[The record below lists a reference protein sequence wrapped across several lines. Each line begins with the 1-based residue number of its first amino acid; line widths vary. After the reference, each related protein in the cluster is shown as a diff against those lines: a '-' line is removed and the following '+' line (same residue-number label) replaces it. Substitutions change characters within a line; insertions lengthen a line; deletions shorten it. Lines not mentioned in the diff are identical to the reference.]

1 MRNVLLLSLLAA
13 ALASAGSERAAAQAQ
28 PAPAP
33 RTQQPPPAP
42 KPAPPTTTA
51 PKPAPAAPAPG
62 GQATTPTP
70 RRPAAAAPA
79 ATRGGM
85 AITVTD
91 PSGAT
96 IPGVKIASDGPTPRN
111 GETNASGQAN
121 FPALLAGVY
130 RLRFEG
136 DAIVAFEK
144 EVSIRNG
151 QVLAV
156 DVMLNPAKKVAPPP
170 APVLNPAKKVA
181 PPPAPAPVAAAP
193 PPAVAAPVGPPG
205 QLQVLSLVD
214 LAEKELERKQPR
226 RETLV
231 SCSANT
237 RSTLL
242 QLNQDQPQRL
252 YENAE
257 SLLYVIAGEG
267 ALRVNDKETRMVA
280 GSFAAI
286 PRDTPFVV
294 ARRGRNPVIF
304 LSVLSG
310 EPCDAPK

>member
-13 ALASAGSERAAAQAQ
+13 AFASAGSERAAAQAQ

-51 PKPAPAAPAPG
+51 PKPAPTAPAPG

-156 DVMLNPAKKVAPPP
+156 DVM
-170 APVLNPAKKVA
+170 LNPAKKVA